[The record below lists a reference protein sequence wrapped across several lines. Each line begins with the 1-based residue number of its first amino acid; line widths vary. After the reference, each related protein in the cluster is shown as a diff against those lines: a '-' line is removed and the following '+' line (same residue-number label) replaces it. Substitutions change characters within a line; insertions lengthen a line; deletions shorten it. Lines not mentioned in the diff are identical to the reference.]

1 MDNVVS
7 SVELFLLLTNTSSAS
22 ASDEDMQLYI
32 VLTRLACIAFSTA
45 AFVLAMAAPVSRQ
58 FWFVVSVQ
66 ANLVPSSHVS
76 SVYHVHYLG
85 YI

>member
-1 MDNVVS
+1 
-7 SVELFLLLTNTSSAS
+7 
-22 ASDEDMQLYI
+22 MQLYI
-32 VLTRLACIAFSTA
+32 VVTRLACIAFSTA